1 MKITNYLDR
10 AIDQT
15 TYHGQIPF
23 KGYEELLLTKVPLSL
38 HVLWKEEGLLQG
50 LGNVT
55 CMPPMVMPNRG
66 ILGNGD
72 TVHLQFKRPYA

>member
-1 MKITNYLDR
+1 MKITKYLDR

-15 TYHGQIPF
+15 TYYGQIPL
-23 KGYEELLLTKVPLSL
+23 KGQKELLLTGVPVGL

-50 LGNVT
+50 LGNMT
-55 CMPPMVMPNRG
+55 HMPPMITPNGG
-66 ILGNGD
+66 IPNNGD